1 MEPGVYQCSI
11 DAYKAIHCGLAA
23 AVESMLELCEY
34 HDAIKFADM
43 MRQLELDHLIPHEEQ
58 MMKAYS
64 DIYYPEGEHHDETR
78 TPSQD

>member
-1 MEPGVYQCSI
+1 MERGVYQCSI

-34 HDAIKFADM
+34 QDAIKFADM
-43 MRQLELDHLIPHEEQ
+43 MRQLELEHLIPHEEQ

-64 DIYYPEGEHHDETR
+64 DTY
-78 TPSQD
+78 